1 MHDVFQFTHPGR
13 GATFFRRPKNHFSRF
28 QFTHPGRGATV
39 IVQDLSKGQPVS
51 IHAPREGCDITDRSN
66 SFACTVSIHAPRE
79 GCDESGYL
87 THVGRYTFQ
96 FTHPGRGATAGK
108 VEIEPSILGFNSRTP
123 GGVRLTCTDMLTATL
138 RFQFT
143 HPGRGAT
150 PWLFRTKICKCSF
163 NSRTPGGV
171 RLNNP
176 LSEGSVFKFQFTHP
190 GRGATERGQAFH
202 QGYRVSIHAPREGCD
217 RYRRPA
223 SSLV

>member
-1 MHDVFQFTHPGR
+1 M
-13 GATFFRRPKNHFSRF
+13 
-28 QFTHPGRGATV
+28 
-39 IVQDLSKGQPVS
+39 VS
-51 IHAPREGCDITDRSN
+51 IHAPREGCDCNCPRSVQRTASFN
-66 SFACTVSIHAPRE
+66 SRTPGGVRLSRPWHPLEQGEVSIHAPRE